1 MNNPIDIA
9 KRLAGL
15 RDACGYTPEQLAE
28 ELGIANEVYAKY
40 EATGEDIPISVLF
53 EVANKFGVDFN
64 ELLTGA
70 EAKIDTYQVVR
81 AGQGR
86 SIKRYEGYDYQDLA
100 FRFTHKITQPLLVT
114 LRADEDAAALVAH
127 NGQEFN
133 YVVDGTVIITVG
145 DKDIE
150 LHKGDSIYF
159 NPQILH
165 GQRRGGDGPATFLT
179 VIAE

>member
-86 SIKRYEGYDYQDLA
+86 SIKRY
-100 FRFTHKITQPLLVT
+100 
-114 LRADEDAAALVAH
+114 
-127 NGQEFN
+127 
-133 YVVDGTVIITVG
+133 
-145 DKDIE
+145 
-150 LHKGDSIYF
+150 
-159 NPQILH
+159 
-165 GQRRGGDGPATFLT
+165 
-179 VIAE
+179 

>member
-1 MNNPIDIA
+1 
-9 KRLAGL
+9 
-15 RDACGYTPEQLAE
+15 
-28 ELGIANEVYAKY
+28 
-40 EATGEDIPISVLF
+40 
-53 EVANKFGVDFN
+53 
-64 ELLTGA
+64 
-70 EAKIDTYQVVR
+70 
-81 AGQGR
+81 
-86 SIKRYEGYDYQDLA
+86 YEGYDYQDLA

-114 LRADEDAAALVAH
+114 LRSDEDAAALVAH

-133 YVVDGTVIITVG
+133 YVVEGTVIITVG